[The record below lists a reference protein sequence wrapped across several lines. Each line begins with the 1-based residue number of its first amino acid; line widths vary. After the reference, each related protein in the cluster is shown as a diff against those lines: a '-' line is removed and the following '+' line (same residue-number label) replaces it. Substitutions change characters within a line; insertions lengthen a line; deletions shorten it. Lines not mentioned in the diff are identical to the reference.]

1 MGCGPSKP
9 ITKTVVTPEE
19 KRPILLD
26 TNSSHVN
33 NNSRQSVGESTAR
46 STTSTKRHDNS
57 SSKSPTIN
65 ERSGS
70 NPIDRDDTINN
81 DDSGIDTSAARERY
95 SNVSNVSSG
104 INTNTST
111 GTETSFNSTDAFVAS
126 SSRPVTPSV
135 EGQRI
140 TKRGHEK
147 NEEAKDISFVH
158 STSRSVPPPP
168 PLPSTNSNNTSNAVS
183 ASIQP
188 IDPYWTYIYQ
198 TLAPHILDP
207 EDLFS
212 TLNDI
217 INSNINKLHPVEIS
231 FIKRRVKDVVKVS
244 WFYL

>member
-9 ITKTVVTPEE
+9 ITKTVVTIPEE
-19 KRPILLD
+19 RRPILLD
-26 TNSSHVN
+26 TNSSHV

-57 SSKSPTIN
+57 SLKSPTIN

-81 DDSGIDTSAARERY
+81 DDLDDAARERY

-135 EGQRI
+135 EGQRN

-183 ASIQP
+183 ASTQP

>member
-9 ITKTVVTPEE
+9 ITKTVVTIPEE

-33 NNSRQSVGESTAR
+33 TSRQSVGESTAR

-81 DDSGIDTSAARERY
+81 DDLDDAARERY

-140 TKRGHEK
+140 TKRGQEK

-183 ASIQP
+183 ASTQP
-188 IDPYWTYIYQ
+188 IVDPYWTYIYQ

>member
-9 ITKTVVTPEE
+9 ITKTVVTIPEE

-33 NNSRQSVGESTAR
+33 TSRQSVGESTAR

-57 SSKSPTIN
+57 SLKSPTIN

-81 DDSGIDTSAARERY
+81 DDLDDAARERY

-135 EGQRI
+135 EGYP
-140 TKRGHEK
+140 
-147 NEEAKDISFVH
+147 SSVH
-158 STSRSVPPPP
+158 STRSVPPPP

-183 ASIQP
+183 ASTQP
-188 IDPYWTYIYQ
+188 IVDPYWTYIYQ